1 MSLTSRMVVA
11 ASITAALIFAKTR
24 FDDGEHNFDFDSDN
38 PGNRTTEWTW
48 QGTVPPGQWA
58 RIRNLNGA
66 IKVESAT
73 GDELRVVAIK
83 RWSRGDP
90 DYVRIV
96 TNKGDSDG
104 DVTICALWGRGGR
117 CDEDGYRSRSKR
129 TTFGKMFGGKN
140 DVSVLFNVSVPRGVK
155 LDATTVNGEITI
167 LDVGEAVKASTVN
180 GAIKAMTARGP
191 LNASTVN
198 GSITARVDS
207 LVGDE
212 GVTLSTVNGSV
223 TAELPDEIN
232 GVIDLSTVNGKFWT
246 NYPVDAPTE
255 KQQRRLHATLG
266 HGGPELKLSTVN
278 GSVTLKRMVSNHER
292 TVVRHEEALVKHEE
306 AVRKHEQAVVRVQK
320 VVKP

>member
-1 MSLTSRMVVA
+1 MSLTTRMVVA
-11 ASITAALIFAKTR
+11 AGITAALIFAKTR
-24 FDDGEHNFDFDSDN
+24 FDNGDHDFDFDHDN
-38 PGNRTTEWTW
+38 PGHRTTEWTW
-48 QGTVPPGQWA
+48 QGKVPAGQWA

-73 GDELRVVAIK
+73 GDEVRVVAIK

-104 DVTICALWGRGGR
+104 DVTICALWGHGGQ
-117 CDEDGYRSRSKR
+117 CAEDGYKSRSRRSMW
-129 TTFGKMFGGKN
+129 GKMFAGRH
-140 DVSVLFNVSVPRGVK
+140 DVSVLFKVAVPRNVK

-167 LDVGEAVKASTVN
+167 LDVGEAVRASTVN
-180 GAIKAMTARGP
+180 GSIKAMTARGP
-191 LNASTVN
+191 LHASTVN

-223 TAELPDEIN
+223 LAELPDQIN
-232 GVIDLSTVNGKFWT
+232 AVIDLSTVNGKFST
-246 NYPVDAPTE
+246 DYQFDAPVE
-255 KQQRRLHATLG
+255 KHQRRLHATLG
-266 HGGPELKLSTVN
+266 NGGPELKLTTVN
-278 GSVTLKRMVSNHER
+278 GSVTLKKMVINHEQKVIGQEQ
-292 TVVRHEEALVKHEE
+292 TVIR
-306 AVRKHEQAVVRVQK
+306 QVQK